1 MIVSMKKA
9 MDKRRNH
16 GRTGEKN
23 PTLFILVLLIFLL
36 WSSFASARNGRAQSP
51 FQVGLVVQFNDTTIT
66 RCVTLNKDNP
76 TGYDVL
82 TAADLDLI
90 TSTSGMGVTVCSI
103 QGVGCP
109 ASDCFCKSYAY
120 PFYYWSYW
128 HLQNGAWVYSNL
140 GVSNYKVSPQSVEGW
155 IWGDGK
161 NPPPNFSFAAL
172 CSTATPT
179 VTMSATAILPTPT
192 VTWSATA
199 TPRTPIVYSATPTI
213 KFSVTANPANL
224 FTNTPS
230 ITSFQKTRKPS
241 ATSPISIT
249 PFLTSTPIPPTNNS
263 PSQNSATATI
273 SPTPTI
279 TLAYAVQAQA
289 SSTPNPSHLSPIP
302 PSPTESYNL
311 GALSLTATAIA
322 LSRQLTSTPTLASI
336 ALSPLIKT
344 GFLAFLG
351 MLGGLLLLFII
362 LLLRLRR

>member
-9 MDKRRNH
+9 MNKRRNH

-90 TSTSGMGVTVCSI
+90 TSTSGMGITVCSI

-109 ASDCFCKSYAY
+109 ASDCFCKSYTSPA
-120 PFYYWSYW
+120 YYWSYW

-140 GVSNYKVSPQSVEGW
+140 GVSNYKVSPQTVEGW

-179 VTMSATAILPTPT
+179 VTMSATATPT
-192 VTWSATA
+192 M
-199 TPRTPIVYSATPTI
+199 PIR
-213 KFSVTANPANL
+213 
-224 FTNTPS
+224 
-230 ITSFQKTRKPS
+230 KTRKPS

-263 PSQNSATATI
+263 LSQSSATATI

-302 PSPTESYNL
+302 PSPTEAYNL

-322 LSRQLTSTPTLASI
+322 ISRQLTPTPTLASI